1 MKRYDRKVALKL
13 INKYADECNRVEEEK
28 KSLQLEVNDLRAN
41 IIVNKEIIDKLF
53 NSNLTP
59 DEKSKELILSLK
71 NEINILNNRITQLN
85 KENSN
90 LRTKV
95 STYEKIINS
104 DIDDYRES
112 TNELNDKIFI
122 LENENQKK
130 ENIITSLKKQ
140 ITKMR
145 EKEIIEIENEEDYNN
160 EENEEDTENNNIRNN
175 IIPNEIYIIDPSAS
189 VNLIQDDLMLY
200 KKAYENVLN
209 KIRENTLIID
219 KYEVKI
225 DELKSELYQYQN
237 SNINKNN
244 NNKKNNINCNI
255 QLNDISVSDLTEI
268 INIPDINNDELE
280 NICQSKNGIK
290 FLVIINKYIVQ
301 LKEKINK
308 LKKECYEMKE
318 KLIKEN
324 NENMVLYKS
333 IFEMKAKNAIYQSFS
348 HRNLKPIFSENYLNT
363 DISLIGNV
371 DDTNHKKYR
380 KKNYFKNQEKL
391 NQSAD
396 DVRNLINN
404 TYCEVKNNLTEV
416 NVNINE
422 NEISIENDFLNK
434 ERNKNEK

>member
-1 MKRYDRKVALKL
+1 
-13 INKYADECNRVEEEK
+13 
-28 KSLQLEVNDLRAN
+28 
-41 IIVNKEIIDKLF
+41 
-53 NSNLTP
+53 
-59 DEKSKELILSLK
+59 
-71 NEINILNNRITQLN
+71 
-85 KENSN
+85 
-90 LRTKV
+90 
-95 STYEKIINS
+95 
-104 DIDDYRES
+104 
-112 TNELNDKIFI
+112 
-122 LENENQKK
+122 
-130 ENIITSLKKQ
+130 
-140 ITKMR
+140 MR

-160 EENEEDTENNNIRNN
+160 EENEEDSENNNIRNN
-175 IIPNEIYIIDPSAS
+175 IIPNEIYIIDPSTS

-200 KKAYENVLN
+200 KKAYENALN

-225 DELKSELYQYQN
+225 DELKSELYKYQN
-237 SNINKNN
+237 FNINKNN
-244 NNKKNNINCNI
+244 NNNSNNNNNKNNINLNI
-255 QLNDISVSDLTEI
+255 QLNDISASDLTEI

-308 LKKECYEMKE
+308 LKKECLEMKE

-380 KKNYFKNQEKL
+380 KKNYFKNQQKL

-404 TYCEVKNNLTEV
+404 NYCEVKNNLTEV